1 MTRIKSRIES
11 SVLKITVS
19 HFESNLNLTHEN
31 LNHEPILTFKKPTEP
46 NQESNLSLE
55 KMADP
60 KS

>member
-11 SVLKITVS
+11 SVLRITVS
-19 HFESNLNLTHEN
+19 HFESNLNLTLEN
-31 LNHEPILTFKKPTEP
+31 VITNRILLSKKPTEP